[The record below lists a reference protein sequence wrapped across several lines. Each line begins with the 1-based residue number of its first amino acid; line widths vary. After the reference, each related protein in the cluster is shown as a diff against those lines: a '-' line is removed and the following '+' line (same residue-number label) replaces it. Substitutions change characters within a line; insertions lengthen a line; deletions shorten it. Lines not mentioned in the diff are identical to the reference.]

1 MGFKAVC
8 ADVRWRFKKFQL
20 HFNRLWRVPK
30 GFQGFMEFKDYRG
43 VSVSF
48 MGISGEVLKVFQ
60 SASWTF
66 QRITYRFHF
75 RGSQGIFRDVSGELK
90 GLLGIFWGSMK
101 FSRGFKWPQPSEK
114 HTNTLPKLSKRK
126 LSVFSDLS
134 TRRCPCRYFLLN
146 LKKTNSEVCRFCGFT
161 TEILKHLLLEHSFL
175 FRKREGNCD
184 RNILHPLGIW

>member
-30 GFQGFMEFKDYRG
+30 GFQGFIEFKDYRG

-66 QRITYRFHF
+66 QRIIGFISGALKEFSETF
-75 RGSQGIFRDVSGELK
+75 QGN
-90 GLLGIFWGSMK
+90 
-101 FSRGFKWPQPSEK
+101 SRGCWEFSEA
-114 HTNTLPKLSKRK
+114 P
-126 LSVFSDLS
+126 
-134 TRRCPCRYFLLN
+134 
-146 LKKTNSEVCRFCGFT
+146 
-161 TEILKHLLLEHSFL
+161 
-175 FRKREGNCD
+175 
-184 RNILHPLGIW
+184 